1 MLRQTAPIA
10 RSSSGPSRGPELW
23 RRMLRLDVRR
33 SRGSMEQA
41 QAAALPRRHTARVGS
56 GAHGSTFVL
65 VHSPLVGP
73 TSWLPVARELEQRG
87 RGVVVPSLLGVA
99 DAAEPQWHHV
109 RDAVRIATSD
119 LRQGIILVGHSGA
132 GLLLPVIAD
141 ARDNEVAALIFV
153 DSSLPP
159 RGGRLQLGRPAFMDQ
174 LRAMATDGL
183 LPPWSRW
190 FGPDAMRELVP
201 DERLRADT
209 EAEMPRLPLSYF
221 EATVPL
227 PDDWANRRP
236 CAYLLLSASG
246 YGEPAAEARAHGWP
260 VIEID
265 GVGHLAIATN
275 PIQVTDAL
283 LDLERSMEQLTRS
296 RRN

>member
-1 MLRQTAPIA
+1 M
-10 RSSSGPSRGPELW
+10 
-23 RRMLRLDVRR
+23 
-33 SRGSMEQA
+33 
-41 QAAALPRRHTARVGS
+41 
-56 GAHGSTFVL
+56 
-65 VHSPLVGP
+65 
-73 TSWLPVARELEQRG
+73 PVARELERRG

-109 RDAVRIATSD
+109 RDAVRSATSD
-119 LRQGIILVGHSGA
+119 LRQRVILVGHSGA

-141 ARDNEVAALIFV
+141 ALDHEVAALIFV

-159 RGGRLQLGRPAFMDQ
+159 RGGRLQLGRPAIMDQ
-174 LRAMATDGL
+174 LRAMASDGL

-201 DERLRADT
+201 DERLRADI

-221 EATVPL
+221 EATVCL
-227 PDDWANRRP
+227 PDDWANRLP

-260 VIEID
+260 AIEID

-275 PIQVTDAL
+275 PIPVTDAL

-296 RRN
+296 HRN